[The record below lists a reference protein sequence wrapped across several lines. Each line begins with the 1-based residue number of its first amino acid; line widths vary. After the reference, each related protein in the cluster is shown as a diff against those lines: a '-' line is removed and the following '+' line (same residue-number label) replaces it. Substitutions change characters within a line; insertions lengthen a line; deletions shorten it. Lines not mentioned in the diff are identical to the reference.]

1 MAEALRS
8 KRYKIKWTK
17 LADLPVPL
25 SGTYAVADDM
35 KIYVTGCLSTN
46 EDSYH
51 EVYVYDCA
59 SDQWDK
65 LPQSGHY
72 YGVPHV
78 VGGKLVLI
86 GGRLSANKKK
96 TNKVSTFDT
105 LTQRWTNYYPDML
118 SVRSRPG
125 VVLYLEYVIV
135 AGGTI
140 EDEEKLCLNTIEV
153 LNYTENTQWREVS
166 LRLPSPMWR
175 ITPTIVSD
183 QLYIVNYN
191 FRQPIQ
197 KAYKVPVASI
207 LPSHEETVISDT
219 TWTELAVPITFAGA
233 VLTDSP
239 MLLAFGGS
247 NKENIST
254 TDVLMYDATM
264 EIWRN
269 IDQFSSLSEA
279 RSFAAITTVTKNAV
293 IIVGGYR
300 FHENSE
306 LSKCMTIVELGQ
318 AELIS

>member
-1 MAEALRS
+1 M
-8 KRYKIKWTK
+8 
-17 LADLPVPL
+17 
-25 SGTYAVADDM
+25 
-35 KIYVTGCLSTN
+35 
-46 EDSYH
+46 
-51 EVYVYDCA
+51 
-59 SDQWDK
+59 
-65 LPQSGHY
+65 
-72 YGVPHV
+72 
-78 VGGKLVLI
+78 
-86 GGRLSANKKK
+86 
-96 TNKVSTFDT
+96 
-105 LTQRWTNYYPDML
+105 
-118 SVRSRPG
+118 
-125 VVLYLEYVIV
+125 
-135 AGGTI
+135 
-140 EDEEKLCLNTIEV
+140 
-153 LNYTENTQWREVS
+153 
-166 LRLPSPMWR
+166 RLPSPMWR
-175 ITPTIVSD
+175 MTPTIVSD

-191 FRQPIQ
+191 FKQPIQ

-219 TWTELAVPITFAGA
+219 SWTELAVPITFAAA

-239 MLLAFGGS
+239 MLLVFGGS

-264 EIWRN
+264 EIWKN